1 MNNNINNLEGEDD
14 SYLDYQSRFTQI
26 YDESYYSSGLSSWA
40 MNNSHKLLEK
50 NLNQDKVYNSIIE
63 IGAGTGEHVKHVTH
77 KYSQYILSDHDSN
90 ALRFAEEKLKN
101 YEYSSR
107 LKYKCMEGNHISFES
122 NTFDRLI
129 ATHTLEHITNPH
141 LTLKEWARVTKH
153 NGIISIIIPTDPG
166 LLWRI
171 SRNLG
176 PRQSAIKK
184 GLAYDYI
191 IAREHVNSCAN
202 LISLLRYYFPD
213 SKESWWPLN
222 QLPFLDV
229 NLFFAFHAK
238 VTKY

>member
-1 MNNNINNLEGEDD
+1 MNNNINNLFDEDD
-14 SYLDYQSRFTQI
+14 SYLEYQSKFTEI
-26 YDESYYSSGLSSWA
+26 YDKSYYSTGLSSWA
-40 MNNSHKLLEK
+40 MKNSHKLIERQMDK
-50 NLNQDKVYNSIIE
+50 NQTYDSIIE
-63 IGAGTGEHVKHVTH
+63 IGAGTGEHVKHVKH
-77 KYSQYILSDHDSN
+77 NYSQYILSDHDSK
-90 ALRFAEEKLKN
+90 ALEFAEEKLKSFKD
-101 YEYSSR
+101 SSK
-107 LKYKCMEGNHISFES
+107 LKYQCMEGSCISFES

-141 LTLKEWARVTKH
+141 LVLKEWTRVTKH

-171 SRNLG
+171 SRNMG
-176 PRQSAIKK
+176 PRQSAIKQ

-202 LISLLRYYFPD
+202 LISLLRYYFPA

-222 QLPFLDV
+222 RLPFLDC

-238 VTKY
+238 VSKY